1 MILLDTDVLIEIL
14 QKDSERGKQAIE
26 IIEDDGNPQTT
37 VISVHE
43 LLYGLYK
50 REIQTPDLLLKLTV
64 IPFTKQD
71 SILSSQLEY
80 RAETRGQKTHRLD
93 SMNAA
98 IAINNKTQFLTFN
111 QRHYQTFTEDGLA
124 LLNI

>member
-1 MILLDTDVLIEIL
+1 MLRTFLHHAGNRDVL
-14 QKDSERGKQAIE
+14 
-26 IIEDDGNPQTT
+26 
-37 VISVHE
+37 
-43 LLYGLYK
+43 LLLTNLIFNTQS
-50 REIQTPDLLLKLTV
+50 RLLKLTV
-64 IPFTKQD
+64 IPYTKQD